1 MGTGAS
7 KTHSTKMENV
17 GGNKG
22 RGTVIPNCSASTLPD
37 NTAIRQQMVQANPEH
52 EEISEDIEQ
61 MVQIAPR
68 HQKSEQRNLQ
78 AGMQITLE
86 TEDVSVTFESFQH
99 QSGALYTCFTQ
110 NGKRM
115 YFDDE
120 KGIVPFPQEFY
131 SQGKFLDTHDELG
144 MISDDI
150 GQDTNYDPSYLEN
163 DRTNSISI
171 PGKGTVMTYIFEERI
186 NVCKYYDNDSDAWLI
201 LPLLWEMNLDF
212 ILHRVQQVKEALPAI
227 TDFKEILAALRLCN
241 YDPDEVISV
250 FFAMFGDS
258 LQSNINGQQN
268 FEPIALQREISKKDK
283 EIEVLKKKLQEGESE
298 LETLRLKCKY
308 FEEEKRHLVQ
318 QAESLYEKV
327 AELQSDQEK
336 YLHEISEIKCK
347 NIQITDKLDS
357 YTPLNKDLLMKM
369 LRETHELSIS
379 NDKLRVLA
387 TSGLSEIGLSME
399 HLRSMVMNVHKTT
412 KEIQEIRSL
421 YQREAMERK
430 LLYNQLQ
437 ELRGNIRVFCRCRL
451 DDRKGEHLEF
461 LSEEELAVN
470 CNGIKKRFRY
480 DQVFLPQCTQ
490 EDVFEGTLPIIKSC
504 VDGYNV
510 CILAYGQTGS
520 GKTYTMMGTE
530 QKPGVNIRSIRE
542 LLRTCREKERI
553 KYVIRISMLE
563 IYNEGLW
570 DLLSEHRNK
579 QLEIRSQGK
588 VVTLPGLT
596 EMEVLTE
603 NDIKRIISF
612 GEKNRTV
619 ASTKMNTESSRSH
632 LIVIFTL
639 NGIDT
644 ISGVASSSTLTLC
657 DLAGSERIA
666 KTEATGQR
674 LVEAAAINKS
684 LTALGQV
691 FTALK
696 TNALHVP
703 YRNSKLTHLLQPSL
717 SGQAKACV
725 FVNISPDVKDIGETV
740 SSLQF
745 GSSIQQI
752 ALGKPTPQSSTIKLG
767 H

>member
-7 KTHSTKMENV
+7 KSNSAKKNV
-17 GGNKG
+17 EDNEE
-22 RGTVIPNCSASTLPD
+22 RATTVIQNGSASTLPD
-37 NTAIRQQMVQANPEH
+37 NTSIRQQLVQSNPED
-52 EEISEDIEQ
+52 EEIAEDIEQ
-61 MVQIAPR
+61 MVQVTRGQQRSGQSPLQSGTQIA
-68 HQKSEQRNLQ
+68 
-78 AGMQITLE
+78 LE

-110 NGKRM
+110 NGIRM

-120 KGIVPFPQEFY
+120 KGIVPFPQELY
-131 SQGKFLDTHDELG
+131 SQGKFLDIHDESSS
-144 MISDDI
+144 IHNEYR
-150 GQDTNYDPSYLEN
+150 QDSNGNPSYLEN
-163 DRTNSISI
+163 DRTNSIYI

-250 FFAMFGDS
+250 FFAMFGDN

-268 FEPIALQREISKKDK
+268 FEPIALQREISKKDEK
-283 EIEVLKKKLQEGESE
+283 IEVLNKKLQERESE

-308 FEEEKRHLVQ
+308 FEEEKRHLIQ
-318 QAESLYEKV
+318 QAETLYEKV
-327 AELQSDQEK
+327 AELQNEQAK

-347 NIQITDKLDS
+347 NTQMTDKLHN
-357 YTPLNKDLLMKM
+357 YTPLKKDALIKV
-369 LRETHELSIS
+369 LREANELSIS
-379 NDKLRVLA
+379 NDKLRLLA

-399 HLRSMVMNVHKTT
+399 HLKSTVMNLHSST
-412 KEIQEIRSL
+412 KEIEEIRSL
-421 YQREAMERK
+421 YQRESMERK

-451 DDRKGEHLEF
+451 DDKKREHLEF
-461 LSEEELAVN
+461 VSDEDLVVN
-470 CNGIKKRFRY
+470 CNGSKKRFRY
-480 DQVFLPQCTQ
+480 DQVFQPQCTQ

-542 LLRTCREKERI
+542 LLRICQERQRI

-563 IYNEGLW
+563 IYNEGIW
-570 DLLSEHRNK
+570 DLLSQNGNK

-588 VVTLPGLT
+588 AVTLPGLT

-603 NDIKRIISF
+603 DDIKKIMSF

-639 NGIDT
+639 NGVDT
-644 ISGVASSSTLTLC
+644 ISGIVSSSTLTLC
-657 DLAGSERIA
+657 DLAGSERIS

-684 LTALGQV
+684 LTSLGQV
-691 FTALK
+691 FTAIK
-696 TNALHVP
+696 TNSLHVP

-725 FVNISPDVKDIGETV
+725 FVNISPDVKDLAETL

-752 ALGKPTPQSSTIKLG
+752 ALGKPTPHSSNIKLG

>member
-1 MGTGAS
+1 
-7 KTHSTKMENV
+7 
-17 GGNKG
+17 
-22 RGTVIPNCSASTLPD
+22 
-37 NTAIRQQMVQANPEH
+37 MVQSNPAD

-61 MVQIAPR
+61 MVQITQEHKR
-68 HQKSEQRNLQ
+68 SEQTNPQLQ
-78 AGMQITLE
+78 TGTRDALE

-99 QSGALYTCFTQ
+99 QNGTLYTCFTQ
-110 NGKRM
+110 NGMRM

-120 KGIVPFPQEFY
+120 KGIVPFPQELY
-131 SQGKFLDTHDELG
+131 SQGKFLDTYDESGSLHD
-144 MISDDI
+144 DNR
-150 GQDTNYDPSYLEN
+150 QDGNGNPSNVEN
-163 DRTNSISI
+163 DRTNSIHI
-171 PGKGTVMTYIFEERI
+171 PGKGMVMTYIFEERI
-186 NVCKYYDNDSDAWLI
+186 NVCKYYDNDCDAWLI

-212 ILHRVQQVKEALPAI
+212 VLHRVQQVKEAVPAI

-241 YDPDEVISV
+241 YDPDEVISL

-268 FEPIALQREISKKDK
+268 VEPIALQREISKKDK
-283 EIEVLKKKLQEGESE
+283 KIEVLNKKVQERERE
-298 LETLRLKCKY
+298 LEALHLKCKHL
-308 FEEEKRHLVQ
+308 EEEKRHLLL
-318 QAESLYEKV
+318 QAENLYEKV

-336 YLHEISEIKCK
+336 YLHEISEMKCK
-347 NIQITDKLDS
+347 NTQITDKLHNS
-357 YTPLNKDLLMKM
+357 APLKKDKLIKM
-369 LRETHELSIS
+369 LREAHELSTS
-379 NDKLRVLA
+379 RDKLRVLA
-387 TSGLSEIGLSME
+387 TSGLSDIGLSID
-399 HLRSMVMNVHKTT
+399 HLRSMVLNLRSST
-412 KEIQEIRSL
+412 KEIEEIRSL
-421 YQREAMERK
+421 YQRESMERK

-451 DDRKGEHLEF
+451 DDKKREHLEF
-461 LSEEELAVN
+461 LSDEELVVN
-470 CNGIKKRFRY
+470 CNGSKKRFRY

-542 LLRTCREKERI
+542 LLRICHERERV
-553 KYVIRISMLE
+553 KYVIRISMIE
-563 IYNEGLW
+563 IYNEGVW
-570 DLLSEHRNK
+570 DLLSHSGNK
-579 QLEIRSQGK
+579 QLEIRSHGK

-603 NDIKRIISF
+603 DDIKRIMSF

-619 ASTKMNTESSRSH
+619 ESTKMNTESSRSH
-632 LIVIFTL
+632 LIVILTL

-644 ISGVASSSTLTLC
+644 ISGVLVSSTLTLC
-657 DLAGSERIA
+657 DLAGSERIS

-696 TNALHVP
+696 TNSLHVP

-717 SGQAKACV
+717 TGQAKACV
-725 FVNISPDVKDIGETV
+725 FVNISPDVKDLAETL

-752 ALGKPTPQSSTIKLG
+752 ALGKPTPHSSNIKLG

>member
-7 KTHSTKMENV
+7 TTRSAKKENAAD
-17 GGNKG
+17 NEE
-22 RGTVIPNCSASTLPD
+22 RTIMIQNASASTLPD
-37 NTAIRQQMVQANPEH
+37 NTSIRQQMVQANPED

-61 MVQIAPR
+61 MVQIMQG
-68 HQKSEQRNLQ
+68 HQESEQTNLS
-78 AGMQITLE
+78 AGTQNALE

-99 QSGALYTCFTQ
+99 HSGTLYTCFTQ
-110 NGKRM
+110 NGIRM

-120 KGIVPFPQEFY
+120 KGCVPFPQELY
-131 SQGKFLDTHDELG
+131 SQGKFLDTSEKSPIKHDDSRHSNG
-144 MISDDI
+144 
-150 GQDTNYDPSYLEN
+150 NPSYLEN
-163 DRTNSISI
+163 DRTNSIDI
-171 PGKGTVMTYIFEERI
+171 PGKGMVMTYIFEERI
-186 NVCKYYDNDSDAWLI
+186 NVCKYYDNDADAWLI

-212 ILHRVQQVKEALPAI
+212 IVHRVKQVKEALPAI

-241 YDPDEVISV
+241 YDPDEVISM
-250 FFAMFGDS
+250 FFAMFGDN

-268 FEPIALQREISKKDK
+268 LEPMALQREISKKDK
-283 EIEVLKKKLQEGESE
+283 KIEVLNKKLQERENE
-298 LETLRLKCKY
+298 LETMRLKCKY
-308 FEEEKRHLVQ
+308 LEEEKRHLVQ
-318 QAESLYEKV
+318 QAESLYDKV
-327 AELQSDQEK
+327 AELQSEQAK
-336 YLHEISEIKCK
+336 YLNEILEIKCK
-347 NIQITDKLDS
+347 NTQITDKLQKYS
-357 YTPLNKDLLMKM
+357 PLKKDLLIKM
-369 LRETHELSIS
+369 LREAQELSIS
-379 NDKLRVLA
+379 NDKLKVLA
-387 TSGLSEIGLSME
+387 TSGLSEVGLSME
-399 HLRSMVMNVHKTT
+399 HIRGMVVKLHSST
-412 KEIQEIRSL
+412 KEIEDIRSL
-421 YQREAMERK
+421 YQRESMERK

-451 DDRKGEHLEF
+451 DNSKGGHLEF
-461 LSEEELAVN
+461 PSDEELVVN
-470 CNGIKKRFRY
+470 CNGSKKRFRY
-480 DQVFLPQCTQ
+480 DQMFLPQCTQ

-542 LLRTCREKERI
+542 LLRICSEKERV
-553 KYVIRISMLE
+553 KYIIRISMLE
-563 IYNEGLW
+563 IYNESVQ
-570 DLLSEHRNK
+570 DLLSQNGNK

-596 EMEVLTE
+596 EMEVMNE
-603 NDIKRIISF
+603 DDIKKIISF

-657 DLAGSERIA
+657 DLAGSERIS

-696 TNALHVP
+696 TNSLHVP

-725 FVNISPDVKDIGETV
+725 FVNISPDVKDLGETL

-752 ALGKPTPQSSTIKLG
+752 ALGKPTPHSCNIKLG
-767 H
+767 Q

>member
-7 KTHSTKMENV
+7 KTHSANKENA
-17 GGNKG
+17 GDNEE
-22 RGTVIPNCSASTLPD
+22 RATVIQNGSASTLPD
-37 NTAIRQQMVQANPEH
+37 NTSIRQKMAQSNPED
-52 EEISEDIEQ
+52 EEIADDIEQ
-61 MVQIAPR
+61 MVQITHR
-68 HQKSEQRNLQ
+68 HQGNEKTNLQ
-78 AGMQITLE
+78 TGSQITLE

-110 NGKRM
+110 NGIRM

-120 KGIVPFPQEFY
+120 KGIVPFPPELY
-131 SQGKFLDTHDELG
+131 SQGRFLDTHDE
-144 MISDDI
+144 SSSVPDDI
-150 GQDTNYDPSYLEN
+150 RQEQDGNPSYLEN
-163 DRTNSISI
+163 DRTNSVYI

-227 TDFKEILAALRLCN
+227 TDYKEILAALRLCN
-241 YDPDEVISV
+241 YDPDEVISM

-283 EIEVLKKKLQEGESE
+283 KIEDLSKNLQKKEGE
-298 LETLRLKCKY
+298 LETLRLKCKHL
-308 FEEEKRHLVQ
+308 EEEKYNLIQ
-318 QAESLYEKV
+318 QSESLYKKV
-327 AELQSDQEK
+327 SELQREQEK
-336 YLHEISEIKCK
+336 YLQEMSEIQRK
-347 NIQITDKLDS
+347 NTRITDKLHS
-357 YTPLNKDLLMKM
+357 YSPLKKDLLIKM
-369 LRETHELSIS
+369 LREAHELSIS

-387 TSGLSEIGLSME
+387 TGGLSEIGLSMG
-399 HLRSMVMNVHKTT
+399 HLQSMVLNMRSST
-412 KEIQEIRSL
+412 KEIEELRSL
-421 YQREAMERK
+421 YQRESMERK

-461 LSEEELAVN
+461 LSNEDLVVN
-470 CNGIKKRFRY
+470 CNGTKKRFRY

-490 EDVFEGTLPIIKSC
+490 EDVFEGTLPIIRSC

-542 LLRTCREKERI
+542 LLRICKEKERI

-570 DLLSEHRNK
+570 DLLSENGNK

-596 EMEVLTE
+596 EMEVGNE
-603 NDIKRIISF
+603 NDIKKIISF

-619 ASTKMNTESSRSH
+619 ASTKMNTERCS
-632 LIVIFTL
+632 
-639 NGIDT
+639 
-644 ISGVASSSTLTLC
+644 
-657 DLAGSERIA
+657 
-666 KTEATGQR
+666 
-674 LVEAAAINKS
+674 
-684 LTALGQV
+684 
-691 FTALK
+691 
-696 TNALHVP
+696 
-703 YRNSKLTHLLQPSL
+703 QP
-717 SGQAKACV
+717 
-725 FVNISPDVKDIGETV
+725 
-740 SSLQF
+740 
-745 GSSIQQI
+745 
-752 ALGKPTPQSSTIKLG
+752 
-767 H
+767 

>member
-7 KTHSTKMENV
+7 KTHSANKENV
-17 GGNKG
+17 GDNEE
-22 RGTVIPNCSASTLPD
+22 RATVIQNGSASTLPD
-37 NTAIRQQMVQANPEH
+37 NTSIRQQIVQSRPED
-52 EEISEDIEQ
+52 EEIADDIEK
-61 MVQIAPR
+61 MVQITQG
-68 HQKSEQRNLQ
+68 HQGSEKTNLQ
-78 AGMQITLE
+78 TGTQIPLE
-86 TEDVSVTFESFQH
+86 TEDVSVTFESFHH
-99 QSGALYTCFTQ
+99 QNGTLYTCFTQ
-110 NGKRM
+110 NGIRM

-120 KGIVPFPQEFY
+120 KGIVPFPPELY
-131 SQGKFLDTHDELG
+131 SQGKFLDSHDEL
-144 MISDDI
+144 SSVHYDI
-150 GQDTNYDPSYLEN
+150 IQDRNDSSSTLEN
-163 DRTNSISI
+163 DRTNSINI

-201 LPLLWEMNLDF
+201 LPLLWEMNVDF

-241 YDPDEVISV
+241 YDPDEVISM

-283 EIEVLKKKLQEGESE
+283 KIEDLSKQLQKRDGE

-308 FEEEKRHLVQ
+308 LEEEKSHLVQ
-318 QAESLYEKV
+318 QSESLYEKV
-327 AELQSDQEK
+327 AELQSEQEK
-336 YLHEISEIKCK
+336 YLL
-347 NIQITDKLDS
+347 NTQITDKLQNCLSLKKDS
-357 YTPLNKDLLMKM
+357 LIKM
-369 LRETHELSIS
+369 LREAHELSIS

-387 TSGLSEIGLSME
+387 SSGLAEIGLSIE
-399 HLRSMVMNVHKTT
+399 HLQSMVINLRSSA
-412 KEIQEIRSL
+412 KEIEEIRFL
-421 YQREAMERK
+421 YQRESMERR

-461 LSEEELAVN
+461 LANEELVVN
-470 CNGIKKRFRY
+470 CNGAKKRFRY

-490 EDVFEGTLPIIKSC
+490 EEVFEETLPIIRSC

-520 GKTYTMMGTE
+520 GKTYTMMGTD

-542 LLRTCREKERI
+542 LLRICNEKRRV

-563 IYNEGLW
+563 IYNEGVY
-570 DLLSEHRNK
+570 DLLSQNGNK

-596 EMEVLTE
+596 EMEVGNE
-603 NDIKRIISF
+603 DDIKKIISF
-612 GEKNRTV
+612 GGKNRTV

-632 LIVIFTL
+632 LIVMFTL

-657 DLAGSERIA
+657 DLAGSERIS

-696 TNALHVP
+696 TNSLHVP

-725 FVNISPDVKDIGETV
+725 FVNISPDVKDIGETL

-752 ALGKPTPQSSTIKLG
+752 ALGKPTPQSSNIKLG